1 MYGLY
6 EVCKTTCSDIWK
18 YDTSY
23 FMHFLW
29 HYTVSYF
36 VSWFFIGASRCARQ
50 IWWLEM
56 LHVHV
61 SGAGFQFSN
70 KIFNVL
76 NLCIPLIVLSFCVSY
91 RLQLFIAKIRVWMR
105 IPCGDGG
112 TDASV
117 TWGCYNLW
125 PRSCSVCFIYCLYG
139 CSESVTNI
147 HM

>member
-61 SGAGFQFSN
+61 SGTGVQFRN

-91 RLQLFIAKIRVWMR
+91 RLQLFTAKIRVWMR
-105 IPCGDGG
+105 IP
-112 TDASV
+112 SV
-117 TWGCYNLW
+117 RQLLLMFQENGYYLSLMSTEIQCK
-125 PRSCSVCFIYCLYG
+125 VCVINVH
-139 CSESVTNI
+139 SNA
-147 HM
+147 